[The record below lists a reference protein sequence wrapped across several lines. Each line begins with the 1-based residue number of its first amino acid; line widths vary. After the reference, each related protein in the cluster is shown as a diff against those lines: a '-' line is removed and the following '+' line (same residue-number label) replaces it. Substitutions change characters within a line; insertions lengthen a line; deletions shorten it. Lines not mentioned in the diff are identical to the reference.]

1 MGRYFFGGLAT
12 ALAPAILSPAPD
24 WHTSRPIFF
33 SIASDPFAICLYPS
47 INFNMMLSFLA
58 NEGAAGASP
67 EQKRRIAEEDA
78 ALLDAYSQTVVR
90 VTQRVSDA
98 VAHLKV
104 QKPQQQG
111 RSGRPAPPNQP
122 GAGTGSGFLISSD
135 GYMVTN
141 SHVINGATHIEAS
154 LPDGRS
160 YQARMVGDDPATD
173 IAVVKIDGDNLASVG
188 FGASDRLQVGQIAIA
203 IGNPYGFQYSVTA
216 GVVSALGR
224 TLRSQNGRLI
234 DDVIQTDAALNP
246 GNSGGP
252 LIDSH
257 GRVIGVNTAVILSAQ
272 GICFAVASNLAQF
285 VVGKLILEGRVRR
298 GYLGIGAQSV
308 LLPAKWLNALELPSK
323 GGIQIQS
330 VEPGSPAAQAGIV
343 AGDII
348 VQFEGKPIDSIDA
361 LHKGLDEKTIGQA
374 VALWIL
380 RNGNLQRVSAT
391 PGELK

>member
-1 MGRYFFGGLAT
+1 
-12 ALAPAILSPAPD
+12 
-24 WHTSRPIFF
+24 
-33 SIASDPFAICLYPS
+33 
-47 INFNMMLSFLA
+47 MLSFLA
-58 NEGAAGASP
+58 TEGAAGASP
-67 EQKRRIAEEDA
+67 EQKRRVADEDA

-104 QKPQQQG
+104 QKPQPQG
-111 RSGRPAPPNQP
+111 QRNRPVPPNQQ

-141 SHVINGATHIEAS
+141 SHVVSGATQIEAS

-160 YQARMVGDDPATD
+160 FQARIVGDDPATD
-173 IAVVKIDGDNLASVG
+173 IAVVKIDGDNLASVA

-252 LIDSH
+252 LINSH
-257 GRVIGVNTAVILSAQ
+257 GQVIGVNTAVILSAQ

-308 LLPAKWLNALELPSK
+308 PLPAKWLNALELPSK

-348 VQFEGKPIDSIDA
+348 VQFEGKPIDSIDD
-361 LHKGLDEKTIGQA
+361 LHKGLDEKTIGRA
-374 VALWIL
+374 VALWVL
-380 RNGNLQRVSAT
+380 RNGNLQRISAT

>member
-1 MGRYFFGGLAT
+1 MMLNFLAT
-12 ALAPAILSPAPD
+12 
-24 WHTSRPIFF
+24 
-33 SIASDPFAICLYPS
+33 
-47 INFNMMLSFLA
+47 
-58 NEGAAGASP
+58 EGAAAGVSS
-67 EQKRRIAEEDA
+67 EQKRRIADEDA

-90 VTQRVSDA
+90 VAQRVSNA
-98 VAHLKV
+98 VAHLQVK
-104 QKPQQQG
+104 KPQPPGKPNRQTPPDQQ
-111 RSGRPAPPNQP
+111 

-135 GYMVTN
+135 GFMVTN
-141 SHVINGATHIEAS
+141 SHVVSGATHIEAS

-160 YQARMVGDDPATD
+160 FPARIVGDDPATD
-173 IAVVKIDGDNLASVG
+173 IAVVKIDGDNLSSVA

-257 GRVIGVNTAVILSAQ
+257 GHVIGVNTAVILPAQ

-308 LLPAKWLNALELPSK
+308 PLPAKWLNALELPSK
-323 GGIQIQS
+323 GGLQIQS
-330 VEPGSPAAQAGIV
+330 VESGSPADKAGMV
-343 AGDII
+343 VGDIV
-348 VQFEGKPIDSIDA
+348 VQFEGKPTDSIDD
-361 LHKGLDEKTIGQA
+361 LHKGLNEQTIGRS
-374 VALWIL
+374 VTLWVL
-380 RNGNLQRVSAT
+380 RNGNLQRISAV